1 MKRHKTK
8 LLEGRVLAIDP
19 SSGALDRKSGTSSN
33 AGWAVFEAGQF
44 HSSGIIQIDG
54 IAPKE
59 RLESL
64 AQTLNNEFDEEF
76 DILVIEDI
84 WGYMAAKSLVHA
96 VGLFAGLVRADAMVE
111 INVQTWKS
119 IATRLGGWHKDDAT
133 DATYI
138 GIGAMVTAMG
148 FYHKKFKKDDKA
160 RIAAIDNCAR
170 QMDCWGITEIRRH
183 VDERSTEDS

>member
-1 MKRHKTK
+1 M
-8 LLEGRVLAIDP
+8 LEGRVLAIDP

-33 AGWAVFEAGQF
+33 AGWAVFEGGQF

-54 IAPKE
+54 IAPKQ

-76 DILVIEDI
+76 DILVVEDI

-96 VGLFAGLVRADAMVE
+96 VGLFAGLVRAEAMVE

-119 IATRLGGWHKDDAT
+119 IATRLGGWTKDDAT
-133 DATYI
+133 DATFI
-138 GIGAMVTAMG
+138 GIGAMITSQG
-148 FYHKKFKKDDKA
+148 YYHKKFKKDDKA
-160 RIAAIDNCAR
+160 RIAALDEYAR
-170 QMDCWGITEIRRH
+170 QMDCWGITEIRRN
-183 VDERSTEDS
+183 VNERSSQDT